1 MTAATID
8 RALRAVRETAGGGK
22 RRRPT
27 PSVGSPNSASVS
39 EIGLC
44 LDLIL
49 RLTPERKHR
58 RIGTGHLK
66 TRWHRPEHY
75 IGELYAKWRILC
87 RWPNPTATARQRR
100 PEKIEQSE
108 VQIKDVLLAPGNGAF
123 FYDDQE
129 AIRSGAIQDGFVYVG
144 APTTP
149 GYKSIRIP
157 ASSLSVGLVLADD
170 TVVWGDMMNVQY
182 SGAGGRDPLFD
193 INQISNLMS
202 RVVVPRLLDVDAS
215 RFRDSCTKVLQPV
228 EHQRLPLAIE
238 YGVSQALLR
247 AGAHLRRGTM
257 AEIICGEFDLPMPRR
272 KVPIYCQSGDA
283 REINVDKMILKTVD
297 VLPHGLIN
305 SRQKFGVGGRT
316 FMEFVKW
323 VVTRT
328 RQIGRPGYH
337 PVLHFDVYGWIG
349 QEVGLEPQSIADFI
363 CRVADTVPG
372 FTLNIECPAD
382 FGSTQAQID
391 NYARIVSILD
401 DRSSSARIVV
411 DERCN
416 TLEDI
421 RLFAEAKAA
430 HLVQIKTPDVGSIAD
445 TARAVLLC
453 KANKVGAYVGG
464 SCTETDL
471 SAQASVH
478 VSVATQADMMLAKPG
493 MGVDEAFSIVG
504 NEQNRLL
511 AMLNR
516 RQAQ

>member
-1 MTAATID
+1 M
-8 RALRAVRETAGGGK
+8 
-22 RRRPT
+22 
-27 PSVGSPNSASVS
+27 
-39 EIGLC
+39 
-44 LDLIL
+44 
-49 RLTPERKHR
+49 
-58 RIGTGHLK
+58 
-66 TRWHRPEHY
+66 
-75 IGELYAKWRILC
+75 
-87 RWPNPTATARQRR
+87 
-100 PEKIEQSE
+100 
-108 VQIKDVLLAPGNGAF
+108 QIKDVLLAPGNGAF

-129 AIRSGAIQDGFVYVG
+129 AIRSGAIQDGFIYVG

-149 GYKSIRIP
+149 GFESIRIP
-157 ASSLSVGLVLADD
+157 ACSLGVGLVLTDD
-170 TVVWGDMMNVQY
+170 AVVWGDMMNVQY

-193 INQISNLMS
+193 PNQISNLTS
-202 RVVVPRLLDVDAS
+202 RVVAPRLLDVDAA
-215 RFRDSCTKVLQPV
+215 RFRDSCKRVLESV
-228 EHQRLPLAIE
+228 GHQRLPLAVE

-247 AGAHLRRGTM
+247 AAAHLQRKTM
-257 AEIICGEFDLPMPRR
+257 AEIICGEFGLQLPTCR
-272 KVPIYCQSGDA
+272 VPIYCQSGDA
-283 REINVDKMILKTVD
+283 REINVDKMILKDVD

-305 SRQKFGVGGRT
+305 SRQKFGAGGQT

-323 VVTRT
+323 VAMRARV
-328 RQIGRPGYH
+328 IGHPGYH

-349 QEVGLEPQSIADFI
+349 QEIGMEPQRIADFI
-363 CRVADTVPG
+363 CTVADSVPG
-372 FTLNIECPAD
+372 YALNIESPAD
-382 FGSTQAQID
+382 FGSTQAQIE

-401 DRSSSARIVV
+401 HRGSSARIVV

-445 TARAVLLC
+445 TVRAVLLC

-464 SCTETDL
+464 SCTETEL

-516 RQAQ
+516 RRNQNENVG

>member
-1 MTAATID
+1 M
-8 RALRAVRETAGGGK
+8 
-22 RRRPT
+22 
-27 PSVGSPNSASVS
+27 
-39 EIGLC
+39 
-44 LDLIL
+44 
-49 RLTPERKHR
+49 
-58 RIGTGHLK
+58 
-66 TRWHRPEHY
+66 
-75 IGELYAKWRILC
+75 
-87 RWPNPTATARQRR
+87 
-100 PEKIEQSE
+100 
-108 VQIKDVLLAPGNGAF
+108 QIKDVLLAPGNGAF
-123 FYDDQE
+123 FYDDQA
-129 AIRSGAIQDGFVYVG
+129 AIGAGAIQDGFIYFGEPV
-144 APTTP
+144 TP
-149 GYKSIRIP
+149 GFKSIRVR
-157 ASSLSVGLVLADD
+157 ASALSIGLVLTDD

-193 INQISNLMS
+193 VAQTSDLTS
-202 RVVVPRLLDVDAS
+202 RVMTPRLLEVDAS
-215 RFRDSCTKVLQPV
+215 QYLDACAQVFKPCKQ
-228 EHQRLPLAIE
+228 ERLPLAVE

-247 AGAHLRRGTM
+247 AAGHLHRKTM
-257 AEIICGEFDLPMPRR
+257 AEVVCTEFDLPVPTSR
-272 KVPIYCQSGDA
+272 VPIYCQSGDA
-283 REINVDKMILKTVD
+283 REINVDKMILKAVD

-305 SRQKFGVGGRT
+305 SQRKFGVNGHT
-316 FMEFVKW
+316 FMDFVKW
-323 VVTRT
+323 VATRT

-349 QEVGLEPQSIADFI
+349 QEIGLEPQQIADFI

-382 FGSTQAQID
+382 FGSTKAQID

-401 DRSSSARIVV
+401 DRGSSARIVV

-421 RLFAEAKAA
+421 RLFAEARAA
-430 HLVQIKTPDVGSIAD
+430 HLIQIKTPDVGSLAD

-453 KANKVGAYVGG
+453 KENKVGAYVGG

-511 AMLNR
+511 ATLKR
-516 RQAQ
+516 HRAPTEDVG

>member
-1 MTAATID
+1 MT
-8 RALRAVRETAGGGK
+8 
-22 RRRPT
+22 
-27 PSVGSPNSASVS
+27 
-39 EIGLC
+39 
-44 LDLIL
+44 
-49 RLTPERKHR
+49 
-58 RIGTGHLK
+58 
-66 TRWHRPEHY
+66 
-75 IGELYAKWRILC
+75 EL
-87 RWPNPTATARQRR
+87 
-100 PEKIEQSE
+100 
-108 VQIKDVLLAPGNGAF
+108 QIKDVLLAPGNGAF
-123 FYDDQE
+123 FYDDQA
-129 AIRSGAIQDGFVYVG
+129 AIRSGATQDGFIYVG
-144 APTTP
+144 EPKTP
-149 GYKSIRIP
+149 GFNSIRIP
-157 ASSLSVGLVLADD
+157 ASSLSVGLVLADE

-182 SGAGGRDPLFD
+182 SGAGGRDPVFETA
-193 INQISNLMS
+193 QISDLTS
-202 RVVVPRLLDVDAS
+202 RVVTPRLLDANAS
-215 RFRDSCTKVLQPV
+215 LYLDSCATVLEPF
-228 EHQRLPLAIE
+228 EHKRLPLAIE

-247 AGAHLRRGTM
+247 AAAHLQRTTM
-257 AEIICGEFDLPMPRR
+257 AEILCSEFNLPLPIR

-283 REINVDKMILKTVD
+283 REINVDKMILKAVD

-305 SRQKFGVGGRT
+305 SRQKFGQGGQT
-316 FMEFVKW
+316 FMEFVKR
-323 VVTRT
+323 VAART
-328 RQIGRPGYH
+328 REIGRPGYH
-337 PVLHFDVYGWIG
+337 PVLHFDLYGWIG
-349 QEVGLEPQSIADFI
+349 QEIGMEPQRIADFI
-363 CRVADTVPG
+363 CKVAETVPD
-372 FTLNIECPAD
+372 FTLNIESPAD
-382 FGSTQAQID
+382 FGSTQAQIE
-391 NYARIVSILD
+391 NYAQIVSMLD

-516 RQAQ
+516 RRAQDEKIG